1 VSSPGL
7 DHVLAG
13 CDERQ
18 RAAITSPA
26 APLLVIAGPGSG
38 KTRVLTRRIAW
49 RVLNDDA
56 APAHVLALT
65 FTRKAAG
72 ELRARLRE
80 LGLPAPVTAG
90 TFHAVAL
97 AQLRLRAVDA
107 GRDPPAIID
116 SKAPLLSRL
125 LSTSERISPRRPR
138 AGGWHELLASV
149 AGEIEWAKARLIQ
162 PAHYVAQAQAAGRVP
177 LADLT
182 DVAEWYTR
190 YEQEKRRLALFDF
203 EDLLERLADE
213 IASDSAF
220 AAVQRW
226 RFQHLF
232 VDELQDANPAQLKLL
247 DTWLGHRDDLFAVG
261 DTDQAIY
268 GWNGADP
275 LAVSKFAERY
285 PGATVIELA
294 TNYRSTPQVIAAAS
308 AVLASDKPL
317 QQAAEA
323 DGMPASV
330 TEYPSDLAEAAGV
343 AASLRRC
350 HPPGSPWSTCAIL
363 TRTNAQLILFESALS
378 AAGVPFRGSVG
389 GAFLARPAVREELDR
404 LQSRVGRDSFAAWLE
419 DLAMANGWHR
429 LSEPTASRPEAGD
442 VDLDGERE
450 LDLATLARVGYDYVA
465 IEAVPSASGFLTHLR
480 QTLRDEPQAA
490 ATHGVDLLTFHRA
503 KGLEWRFVFVA
514 GIEDGLVP
522 IAHARTFAAQQ
533 EERRLLY
540 VALSRATRELHCS
553 WCRERTFGGRTS
565 RRQPSPFLAAV
576 AEACESL
583 ERARAFEVDRARAAI
598 ASARSQLEIHSPNP
612 PSVTGPAGRDCADT

>member
-1 VSSPGL
+1 VSSAGL
-7 DHVLAG
+7 DHILAG
-13 CDERQ
+13 CDECQ
-18 RAAITSPA
+18 RTAITSPA

-49 RVLNDDA
+49 RVLNEDA

-72 ELRARLRE
+72 ELRTRLRE

-107 GRDPPAIID
+107 GRDPPAILD
-116 SKAPLLSRL
+116 SKAPLLSKL
-125 LSTSERISPRRPR
+125 LPRSEKISPRRPR
-138 AGGWHELLASV
+138 AGGWRELLASV

-182 DVAEWYTR
+182 DVAEWYTH

-213 IASDSAF
+213 IALDPAF

-232 VDELQDANPAQLKLL
+232 VDELQDANPAQLRLL

-275 LAVSKFAERY
+275 LAVTKFVERY

-308 AVLASDKPL
+308 AVLASDRPL
-317 QQAAEA
+317 QLAAEG
-323 DGMPASV
+323 DGTPASV
-330 TEYPSDLAEAAGV
+330 TEYPLDLAEATGV
-343 AASLRRC
+343 TASLRRC

-389 GAFLARPAVREELDR
+389 GTFLARPAVREELDR
-404 LQSRVGRDSFAAWLE
+404 LQGRVGRDSFAAWLE

-429 LSEPTASRPEAGD
+429 LSEPPASRPEAGD
-442 VDLDGERE
+442 GDLDGERE

-490 ATHGVDLLTFHRA
+490 ATDGVDLLTFHRA

-540 VALSRATRELHCS
+540 VALSRATQELHCS

-576 AEACESL
+576 AEAGESL
-583 ERARAFEVDRARAAI
+583 EKARAFKVDRARAAI
-598 ASARSQLEIHSPNP
+598 ASARSRLENHSPAP
-612 PSVTGPAGRDCADT
+612 PSVAGPAGRDCADT